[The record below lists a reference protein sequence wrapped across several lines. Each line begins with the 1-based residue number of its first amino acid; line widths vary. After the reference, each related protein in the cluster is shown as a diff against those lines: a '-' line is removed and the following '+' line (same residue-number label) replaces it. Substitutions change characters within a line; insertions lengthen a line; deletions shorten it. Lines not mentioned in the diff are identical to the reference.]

1 LNLRRADVR
10 DNFLRAPQM
19 ISIVTVVR
27 NDLDGLKR
35 TYRSLPPPTAEA
47 DYEWVVVDGASQ
59 DGASRWLSGL
69 RHQRLL
75 YRSEPDDGIYDAMN
89 IGTSMASGEYVLFL
103 NAGDELADPS
113 TLRKLEERLARS
125 SDLAYGDAFEV
136 DSGGR
141 QRLRPARAPDWIG
154 RGMFTHHQAMLFRRT
169 LLLKGGYRTRYRFSA
184 DYDLVARWVVAGA
197 TTQYLGLAVARYSL
211 GGHSDV
217 GRRKAIREDSQIRKE
232 VLSVGFLRRQGLAVG
247 HLVHLGA
254 KRLFPS
260 AVGRWRSF
268 QGRVPDASVP
278 ATMAHPSRVV
288 SVPRST
294 PSSRSAGATLPG
306 ERLVAAGTALD
317 IVGRLDVLEEVA
329 RRLSSTGRPLVL
341 ASSNLDH
348 LTHFGVGGSF
358 PDPALAT
365 GDADWLVTADGM
377 PLVWWARR
385 RTRGHV
391 NQLAGSDLLPQILE
405 AAETI
410 GASVGFIG
418 GWPEHHDRLTLA
430 LSRRFPDL
438 RVAGCWAPSRDDLRQ
453 EKLQVDLARE
463 IASQGVQLLVVGLGK
478 PRQEVWL
485 SQFIGET
492 ESRVAL
498 AFGAASEFL
507 AGSTPRAPEQ
517 LRRVG
522 LEWLYRL
529 VREPRRLW
537 RRYLLEGPRALSRL
551 LGSKG

>member
-1 LNLRRADVR
+1 V
-10 DNFLRAPQM
+10 

-35 TYRSLPPPTAEA
+35 TYRSLPPATAEVA
-47 DYEWVVVDGASQ
+47 HEWVVVDGASL
-59 DGASRWLSGL
+59 DGAPRWLSALKDERL
-69 RHQRLL
+69 R

-113 TLRKLEERLARS
+113 TLRTVEERLARS

-136 DSGGR
+136 DSSGH
-141 QRLRPARAPDWIG
+141 QRLRPARAPRWIE

-169 LLLKGGYRTRYRFSA
+169 LLLEEGYRTSYQLSA
-184 DYDLVARWVVAGA
+184 DYDLVARWLVNGV
-197 TTQYLGLAVARYSL
+197 TTQYLGIAVAKYFL
-211 GGHSDV
+211 GGCSDV
-217 GRRKAIREDSQIRKE
+217 GRRRAIREDSQIRKD
-232 VLSVGFLRRQGLAVG
+232 VLGIGLLRRQGLAAG
-247 HLVHLGA
+247 HLAHLGT

-260 AVGRWRSF
+260 AVGRWRSS
-268 QGRVPDASVP
+268 QGHAHDASVP
-278 ATMAHPSRVV
+278 APMAPPARV
-288 SVPRST
+288 SRST
-294 PSSRSAGATLPG
+294 GSSHGTGTTLSG
-306 ERLVAAGTALD
+306 ERLIAAGTALD
-317 IVGRLDVLEEVA
+317 IVERRELLDEVS
-329 RRLSSTGRPLVL
+329 RRLLSTGRPLVL

-348 LTHFGVGGSF
+348 LTHFGIGGSL
-358 PDPALAT
+358 PDPALAPRE
-365 GDADWLVTADGM
+365 ADWLVTADGM

-385 RTRGHV
+385 RARGHV
-391 NQLAGSDLLPQILE
+391 HQLAGSDLLPQILKV
-405 AAETI
+405 AERI

-430 LSRRFPDL
+430 LSQRFPDL

-453 EKLQVDLARE
+453 EELQVDLAKE
-463 IASQGVQLLVVGLGK
+463 IARHGVELLVVGLGK

-485 SQFIGET
+485 SQFLGET

-498 AFGAASEFL
+498 AFGAASDFL
-507 AGSTPRAPEQ
+507 AGSTPRAPAP

-537 RRYLLEGPRALSRL
+537 RRYLLEGPRALWLLSR
-551 LGSKG
+551 SES